1 MNITNLTVHEL
12 RDKIKNDKLNITD
25 ITKAYVN
32 KIQEKEEDVQAFI
45 TTLTEDALEQASSIQ
60 KGIEEGRITGDF
72 AGIPI

>member
-45 TTLTEDALEQASSIQ
+45 TT
-60 KGIEEGRITGDF
+60 
-72 AGIPI
+72 